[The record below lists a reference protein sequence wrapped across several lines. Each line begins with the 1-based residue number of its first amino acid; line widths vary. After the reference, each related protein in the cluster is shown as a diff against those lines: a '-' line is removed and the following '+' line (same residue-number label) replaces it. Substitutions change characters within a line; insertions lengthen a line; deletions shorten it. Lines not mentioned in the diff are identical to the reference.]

1 MPVYRFEDLPTV
13 QQNPNL
19 SSNRGE
25 SIKGERMYFCHRKR
39 PEGTRAEPHY
49 HPCEQFIYV
58 LRGRQHITV
67 DGEEHLAGPGDVIH
81 IPPNAVHSTVA
92 LEDMETI
99 YVKDTSWSL
108 KGVPAGEEAPDTPPE
123 DDPF

>member
-25 SIKGERMYFCHRKR
+25 SIKGERMHFCHRKR
-39 PEGTRAEPHY
+39 PEGTKAEPHY
-49 HPCEQFIYV
+49 HPCEPFIYV
-58 LRGRQHITV
+58 LKGRQRITV
-67 DGEEHLAGPGDVIH
+67 DGEEHMAGPGDGIH
-81 IPPNAVHSTVA
+81 IPTNAVHSTVA
-92 LEDMETI
+92 LDDMETI

-108 KGVPAGEEAPDTPPE
+108 KGVPAGEAAPDAPPE
-123 DDPF
+123 DNPF

>member
-1 MPVYRFEDLPTV
+1 M
-13 QQNPNL
+13 
-19 SSNRGE
+19 
-25 SIKGERMYFCHRKR
+25 K
-39 PEGTRAEPHY
+39 
-49 HPCEQFIYV
+49 
-58 LRGRQHITV
+58 GRQRITV
-67 DGEEHLAGPGDVIH
+67 DGEEHLAGPGDVVH

-108 KGVPAGEEAPDTPPE
+108 KGVPAGEKAPDTPPE

>member
-1 MPVYRFEDLPTV
+1 
-13 QQNPNL
+13 
-19 SSNRGE
+19 
-25 SIKGERMYFCHRKR
+25 MYFCHRRR
-39 PEGTRAEPHY
+39 PRGTRAEPHY

-58 LRGRQHITV
+58 LRGRQRITV

-81 IPPNAVHSTVA
+81 IPPNAVHSTIA

-108 KGVPAGEEAPDTPPE
+108 KGVPAGEQAPEAPPE

>member
-1 MPVYRFEDLPTV
+1 MTAID
-13 QQNPNL
+13 QQ
-19 SSNRGE
+19 
-25 SIKGERMYFCHRKR
+25 
-39 PEGTRAEPHY
+39 TRRRTGRTGLTAFDPDRTC
-49 HPCEQFIYV
+49 PGYV
-58 LRGRQHITV
+58 LYAP
-67 DGEEHLAGPGDVIH
+67 LAGPGDVVH

-108 KGVPAGEEAPDTPPE
+108 KGVPAGEQAPEAPPE